1 MRGFFL
7 PFVLFSFFFF
17 FLSVLTMIPSR
28 TVLLLLALCSIV
40 AMVMSAVFSD
50 GEELE
55 DDVSLANFNA
65 LEG

>member
-1 MRGFFL
+1 
-7 PFVLFSFFFF
+7 
-17 FLSVLTMIPSR
+17 MIPSR
-28 TVLLLLALCSIV
+28 TVLLLLALCSTV

-55 DDVSLANFNA
+55 DDVSLANFNV

>member
-1 MRGFFL
+1 
-7 PFVLFSFFFF
+7 
-17 FLSVLTMIPSR
+17 MIPSR

-55 DDVSLANFNA
+55 DDVSLANFNV

>member
-1 MRGFFL
+1 
-7 PFVLFSFFFF
+7 
-17 FLSVLTMIPSR
+17 MIPSR
-28 TVLLLLALCSIV
+28 TVLLLLALSSIV

-55 DDVSLANFNA
+55 DDVSLANFNV